1 MAWHQLFVQRKWGLY
16 TGLADRKRK
25 RISQRKGRKGG
36 RYHLGNQTGQGGH
49 DRRLSMK
56 GEGRKQRRV
65 GYTSIKNKMSRIDET
80 ASGILQRS
88 NVLGPG
94 TGYKNIRHRALR
106 ESARSLEYV
115 KTVKA
120 MSRKKCAVKQA
131 DRGMDGG
138 D

>member
-1 MAWHQLFVQRKWGLY
+1 LRTERERESVNE
-16 TGLADRKRK
+16 
-25 RISQRKGRKGG
+25 KGG
-36 RYHLGNQTGQGGH
+36 SVEGIVSETKEGQGSH

-56 GEGRKQRRV
+56 AEGRKQRRV
-65 GYTSIKNKMSRIDET
+65 GYTGIKNKMSRIDET

-120 MSRKKCAVKQA
+120 RSRKKCAVEQA